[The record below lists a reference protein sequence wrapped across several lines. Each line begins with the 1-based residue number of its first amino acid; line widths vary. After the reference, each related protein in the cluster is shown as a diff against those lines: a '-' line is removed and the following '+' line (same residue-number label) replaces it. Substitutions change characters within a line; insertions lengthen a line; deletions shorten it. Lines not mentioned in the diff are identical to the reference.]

1 MLIDTQAAADYLQ
14 GLPPELATMLLAMT
28 PVLELRGAIP
38 AAIIF
43 YKMHWASAYFWAVL
57 GNIVPAVFFIFAL
70 EGISGFV
77 MKRSDLGK
85 RFFDWLFD
93 RTRRKVDQKMKKYG
107 RWGLFF
113 LVAIPLPVTGGW
125 TGALAA
131 FLFGIKKQYSALI
144 ISLGIA
150 AAGVIMVL
158 VTIWGDYLWKFFTG

>member
-1 MLIDTQAAADYLQ
+1 MLIDVQAVAEGLR
-14 GLPPELATMLLAMT
+14 GLPPQLATTLIAMA
-28 PVLELRGAIP
+28 PVIELRGAIP
-38 AAIIF
+38 AAIMF
-43 YKMHWASAYFWAVL
+43 YKMHWASAYFWSVL

-70 EGISGFV
+70 EGISGFI
-77 MKRSDLGK
+77 MKHSSLGK

-93 RTRRKVDQKMKKYG
+93 RTRRKVDKKMKKYG

-131 FLFGIKKQYSALI
+131 FLFGIKKQYSAMI

-150 AAGVIMVL
+150 TAGVIVVL
-158 VTIWGDYLWKFFTG
+158 LTIWGDLLWKFLTG